1 MIWTW
6 IYLETAMHILVDT
19 SIWIDYFKSGA
30 NSTKLDGLL
39 EDNLIVIN
47 DIILAELVPFLI
59 IKKQHK
65 TVELL
70 RNITPLPLKIDW
82 AEIIQWQI
90 ACLNIGIN
98 GVGIPD
104 LLIAQNSKQHERAV
118 YSLDKHFRLL
128 NQVIDIEL
136 FE

>member
-1 MIWTW
+1 
-6 IYLETAMHILVDT
+6 MHILVDT
-19 SIWIDYFKSGA
+19 SIWVDYFKSGS
-30 NSTKLDGLL
+30 NSSKLDSML

-47 DIILAELVPFLI
+47 DIILAELVPFLV

-65 TVELL
+65 IVELL
-70 RNITPLPLKIDW
+70 RSITLLPLKIDW
-82 AEIIQWQI
+82 AEIIHLQI
-90 ACLNIGIN
+90 ACLNAGIN

-104 LLIAQNSKQHERAV
+104 LLIAQNSRQNSGTI

-128 NQVIDIEL
+128 NQIIDISL

>member
-1 MIWTW
+1 
-6 IYLETAMHILVDT
+6 MHILVDT
-19 SIWIDYFKSGA
+19 SIWVDYFKCGS
-30 NSTKLDGLL
+30 NSTKLDSLL

-47 DIILAELVPFLI
+47 EIILAELVPFLI

-65 TVELL
+65 IVELL
-70 RNITPLPLKIDW
+70 RSITLLPLKIDW
-82 AEIIQWQI
+82 AEIIQWQT
-90 ACLNIGIN
+90 ACLNTGIN

>member
-1 MIWTW
+1 
-6 IYLETAMHILVDT
+6 MHILVDT
-19 SIWIDYFKSGA
+19 SIWVDYFKSGL
-30 NSTKLDGLL
+30 NSIQLDDLL

-65 TVELL
+65 IVELL
-70 RNITPLPLKIDW
+70 RSITLLPLKIDW
-82 AEIIQWQI
+82 AEIIQWQTD
-90 ACLNIGIN
+90 CLNAGIN

-104 LLIAQNSKQHERAV
+104 LLIAQNSKQHDRAI

-128 NQVIDIEL
+128 NQVIDIQL

>member
-1 MIWTW
+1 M
-6 IYLETAMHILVDT
+6 YILVDT
-19 SIWIDYFKSGA
+19 SILIDYFKSGA
-30 NSTKLDGLL
+30 NSSKLDGLL
-39 EDNLIVIN
+39 ENNLIVIN

-70 RNITPLPLKIDW
+70 RNITPLLLKIDW

>member
-1 MIWTW
+1 LIWTW

-30 NSTKLDGLL
+30 NCTRLDGLL

-59 IKKQHK
+59 IKKQQK
-65 TVELL
+65 IVELL
-70 RNITPLPLKIDW
+70 RSITLLPLKIDW
-82 AEIIQWQI
+82 VEIIQWQTT
-90 ACLNIGIN
+90 CLNSGIN

-104 LLIAQNSKQHERAV
+104 LLIAQNSKQHNRAI
-118 YSLDKHFRLL
+118 YSLDKHFRFL
-128 NQVIDIEL
+128 NQVIDLQL
-136 FE
+136 FK

>member
-1 MIWTW
+1 
-6 IYLETAMHILVDT
+6 MHILVDT

-30 NSTKLDGLL
+30 NSSKLDGLL
-39 EDNLIVIN
+39 EDNLVVIN

-70 RNITPLPLKIDW
+70 RNITPLLLKIDW

-98 GVGIPD
+98 GLGIPD
-104 LLIAQNSKQHERAV
+104 LLIAQNSKQNERAV

>member
-1 MIWTW
+1 
-6 IYLETAMHILVDT
+6 MHILVDT

-30 NSTKLDGLL
+30 NFSKLDGLL
-39 EDNLIVIN
+39 EVNLVEIN

-70 RNITPLPLKIDW
+70 RNITPLLLKIDW

-98 GVGIPD
+98 GLGIPD

>member
-6 IYLETAMHILVDT
+6 IYLETGMHILVDT

-30 NSTKLDGLL
+30 NSSKLDGLL

-59 IKKQHK
+59 IKKQYK

-70 RNITPLPLKIDW
+70 RNITPLLLKIDW